1 MSEQIKRPSKRAI
14 SGFIVLD
21 KPLNMSSNQA
31 LQKVK
36 RLLNAKKAG
45 HTGSLDPL
53 ATGVLPLCLGEG
65 TKLSQYLLD
74 ADKTYELVAQLGIQT
89 TTGDAEG
96 EVAVEAPVPTDWKQ
110 ALPEVLDQFLGETQQ
125 IPSMF
130 SALKQNGVPLY
141 ELARKGIE
149 VEREPRTI
157 RIREITCL
165 ELTES
170 TFSLRVSCSKGTYVR
185 TLVEDIAKAL
195 GTVGYVLALRRT
207 SVGPYQES
215 DMVTLEALTEA
226 LESGGFEAVKGFIRP
241 LESALSDWP
250 VVNLSSVACHYMRQG
265 QPIRVPNLPE
275 TGYVRMLSEHQRLIG
290 IGEITEDGR
299 VAPKRLI
306 CETIESV

>member
-1 MSEQIKRPSKRAI
+1 MSENMKRPSKRSI

-74 ADKTYELVAQLGIQT
+74 ADKTYELVGQLGIQT

-96 EVAVEAPVPTDWKQ
+96 EVAVEMPIPAGWEQ
-110 ALPEVLDQFLGETQQ
+110 ALPGVLDQFLGETQQ
-125 IPSMF
+125 IPSMY
-130 SALKQNGVPLY
+130 SAIKQNGVPLY

-157 RIREITCL
+157 HIREIQTL
-165 ELTES
+165 ALTES
-170 TFSLRVSCSKGTYVR
+170 TFSLRIRCSKGTYVR

-195 GTVGYVLALRRT
+195 GTVGYVVALRRT
-207 SVGPYQES
+207 HVGPYAES
-215 DMVTLEALTEA
+215 DMVTLET
-226 LESGGFEAVKGFIRP
+226 LEKAIEEGGFDAVKAYIRP

-250 VVNLSSVACHYMRQG
+250 AVNLSPVACHYMRQG
-265 QPIRVPNLPE
+265 QPIRVPNLPKS
-275 TGYVRMLSEHQRLIG
+275 GFVRMLSEQDSLIG
-290 IGEITEDGR
+290 IGEVTEDGR

-306 CETIESV
+306 CETSGSI

>member
-1 MSEQIKRPSKRAI
+1 MTQVQARPIKRAI
-14 SGFIVLD
+14 SGFIILD

-36 RLLNAKKAG
+36 HLLQAKKAG

-74 ADKTYELVAQLGIQT
+74 ADKTYELVGQLGIQT

-96 EVAVEAPVPTDWKQ
+96 EVAIQKDIPGGWEK
-110 ALPEVLDQFLGETQQ
+110 ALPEVLAQFLGETQQ

-130 SALKQNGVPLY
+130 SAIKQNGVPLY

-157 RIREITCL
+157 TIHETKILGT
-165 ELTES
+165 TES
-170 TFSLRVSCSKGTYVR
+170 TFKLCVRCTKGTYVR

-195 GTVGYVLALRRT
+195 GTVGYVVELRRT
-207 SVGPYQES
+207 HVGPYQES
-215 DMVTLEALTEA
+215 DMVSLEALMQA
-226 LESGGFEAVKGFIRP
+226 LETGGFDAVKRFIQP
-241 LESALSDWP
+241 LESALTHWP
-250 VVNLSSVACHYMRQG
+250 AINLSPVALHYLRQG
-265 QPIRVPNLPE
+265 QPIRVPNLPAS
-275 TGYVRMLSEHQRLIG
+275 GYARMLDEQQRLVG

-299 VAPKRLI
+299 IAPKRLM
-306 CETIESV
+306 C